1 MLLLESAENAMPVT
15 LALFIGTVVLGVVLG
30 FLVWGR
36 WRKLAVQKQGE
47 LDELN
52 AKHDELMSN
61 HQALEELKAK
71 LDKDLDQVRKTV
83 NRIESEN
90 IKLHAQIEELN
101 ANH

>member
-1 MLLLESAENAMPVT
+1 MLLLQSAENAMPVT

-36 WRKLAVQKQGE
+36 WRKVAVQRQAE
-47 LDELN
+47 LEELN

-61 HQALEELKAK
+61 HHALEETKDK
-71 LDKDLDQVRKTV
+71 LDKDLEQVRKTV

>member
-36 WRKLAVQKQGE
+36 WRKLAVQRQGE

-61 HQALEELKAK
+61 HKALKETKAK
-71 LDKDLDQVRKTV
+71 LDKDLEQVRKTV